1 MIQPIKNKVLVK
13 PFLKEAT
20 SKGGIIVPD
29 SFRGESEKC
38 LIVSVGTG
46 TKKTPMQFKKGD
58 VVFRVKEWGVPVIE
72 DGQTYYIMEQDT
84 ILATV

>member
-1 MIQPIKNKVLVK
+1 MIKPVRNNVLVK
-13 PFLKEAT
+13 PFLKDET

-38 LIVSVGTG
+38 LVVAVGEG
-46 TKKTPMQFKKGD
+46 TKKTPMQFKGGE

-72 DGQTYYIMEQDT
+72 NGEQFYIMEQSS

>member
-1 MIQPIKNKVLVK
+1 MIKPIRNNVLVK
-13 PFLKEAT
+13 PFLKDET

-38 LIVSVGTG
+38 LIVAVGEG
-46 TKKTPMQFKKGD
+46 TKKTPMKLKAGD
-58 VVFRVKEWGVPVIE
+58 IGFRVKEWGVPVIE
-72 DGQTYYIMEQDT
+72 DGEQFYIMEQSS

>member
-1 MIQPIKNKVLVK
+1 MIKPIRNNVLVK
-13 PFLKEAT
+13 PFLKDET

-29 SFRGESEKC
+29 SFRRESEKC
-38 LIVSVGTG
+38 LIVAVGEG
-46 TKKTPMQFKKGD
+46 TSKTPMQFQEGE

-72 DGQTYYIMEQDT
+72 NGEQFYIMEQSS

>member
-1 MIQPIKNKVLVK
+1 VIKPVRNNVLVK
-13 PFLKEAT
+13 PFLKDET

-38 LIVSVGTG
+38 LVVAVGEG
-46 TKKTPMQFKKGD
+46 TKKTPMQFKGGE

-72 DGQTYYIMEQDT
+72 NGEQFYIMEQSS

>member
-1 MIQPIKNKVLVK
+1 MIKPVRNNVLVK
-13 PFLKEAT
+13 PFLKDET

-38 LIVSVGTG
+38 LVVAVGEG
-46 TKKTPMQFKKGD
+46 TKRTPMQFKEGE

-72 DGQTYYIMEQDT
+72 NGEQFYIMEQSS